1 MSHKRPPG
9 PAMRR
14 CARCGK
20 VWPMF
25 KKKPSIAKPAEQ
37 RLAKVAVKRV
47 RVAKAERA
55 RFLAEVKANQPTEAG
70 ARKAG
75 QLVERV
81 RAAKAAPFLQQYR
94 IVA

>member
-1 MSHKRPPG
+1 
-9 PAMRR
+9 
-14 CARCGK
+14 
-20 VWPMF
+20 MF
-25 KKKPSIAKPAEQ
+25 KRKPSTSKPAEQ
-37 RLAKVAVKRV
+37 RLHKVAVKRA

-81 RAAKAAPFLQQYR
+81 RAAKAASFLQQYR

>member
-1 MSHKRPPG
+1 MPIERTKHLPT
-9 PAMRR
+9 
-14 CARCGK
+14 RCGT
-20 VWPMF
+20 VPSMF

-37 RLAKVAVKRV
+37 RLSKVAVKRV

-55 RFLAEVKANQPTEAG
+55 RFLAEVKATQPTEAG
-70 ARKAG
+70 VRKAG
-75 QLVERV
+75 KLVERV

>member
-1 MSHKRPPG
+1 M
-9 PAMRR
+9 
-14 CARCGK
+14 
-20 VWPMF
+20 
-25 KKKPSIAKPAEQ
+25 
-37 RLAKVAVKRV
+37 KRV

-94 IVA
+94 IIA